1 VARRE
6 RIWAY
11 GGAAGMAVL
20 GGILGFAV
28 PGIVGQVIRLTLITL
43 AMGAVVLLVFYEI
56 GLSEDHAR
64 EREDEERRKRLEES
78 QPQHDQEPERRLWS
92 SARRR
97 PRRPT

>member
-1 VARRE
+1 MARRE

-20 GGILGFAV
+20 GGIIGFAV
-28 PGIVGQVIRLTLITL
+28 PGIVGEVIRLTLITL

-64 EREDEERRKRLEES
+64 EREDEERRKRLEE
-78 QPQHDQEPERRLWS
+78 QEPEHDEPERRLWS
-92 SARRR
+92 SGRR

>member
-1 VARRE
+1 MARRE

-11 GGAAGMAVL
+11 GGTAAMAVL
-20 GGILGFAV
+20 GGILGFVV
-28 PGIVGQVIRLTLITL
+28 PGLVGQIIRLTLVTL

-64 EREDEERRKRLEES
+64 EREDEERRKRLELTR
-78 QPQHDQEPERRLWS
+78 PKHDEPERRLWS
-92 SARRR
+92 SERRR

>member
-1 VARRE
+1 
-6 RIWAY
+6 
-11 GGAAGMAVL
+11 MAVL

-43 AMGAVVLLVFYEI
+43 AMGAVVLLVFYEV

-64 EREDEERRKRLEES
+64 EREDEERRKRLEQ
-78 QPQHDQEPERRLWS
+78 QPKHDDEPERRLWG
-92 SARRR
+92 SARRRR

>member
-1 VARRE
+1 
-6 RIWAY
+6 
-11 GGAAGMAVL
+11 MAVL

-64 EREDEERRKRLEES
+64 EREDEERRKQLEQKPE
-78 QPQHDQEPERRLWS
+78 HDEPERRLWS
-92 SARRR
+92 SGRRR

>member
-20 GGILGFAV
+20 GGIIGFAV
-28 PGIVGQVIRLTLITL
+28 PGIVGEVIRLTLITL

-64 EREDEERRKRLEES
+64 EREDEERRKRLEE
-78 QPQHDQEPERRLWS
+78 QEPEHDEPERRLWS
-92 SARRR
+92 SGRR